1 MKKTRKKER
10 ENEGGIKKKEQT
22 CECMDGWLDRQLGG
36 WTDLLN
42 SGCMN
47 RQSEGW
53 LGRVHPG
60 GKEKGRKENME
71 AGVME

>member
-1 MKKTRKKER
+1 
-10 ENEGGIKKKEQT
+10 
-22 CECMDGWLDRQLGG
+22 MDR
-36 WTDLLN
+36 LN

-53 LGRVHPG
+53 LGGVHPG
-60 GKEKGRKENME
+60 GREKGRKEKME